1 LACEINV
8 QFVESEKQLNHKHYL
23 IIMQYGI
30 ISHCFETTESVVHK
44 ARYKVVKC
52 DDEID
57 N

>member
-1 LACEINV
+1 
-8 QFVESEKQLNHKHYL
+8 
-23 IIMQYGI
+23 MQYGI